1 MNVSDINSKE
11 FINYLFNLLSKTENI
26 KAIDINIDDQNN
38 NPYIHIDINIF
49 DKNKIV
55 VTYTTNSF
63 VNDEKDDLDNDKFIE
78 VFGLNPNVIL
88 KGPIEYKEIENIYN
102 YFKGPTNDIIDNNQ
116 KVFFYI
122 GENLIKSLNEICKS
136 LK

>member
-1 MNVSDINSKE
+1 MNVEDINDKE
-11 FINYLFNLLSKTENI
+11 FITYLFNLLSKTENI
-26 KAIDINIDDQNN
+26 KAIDINIDGQNN
-38 NPYIHIDINIF
+38 IPYIHIDINIF
-49 DKNKIV
+49 DRNKIE

-63 VNDEKDDLDNDKFIE
+63 VNDENDELDNDKFIE
-78 VFGLNPNVIL
+78 IFGLDPNVIL

-122 GENLIKSLNEICKS
+122 GEKLIKSLNKIYKS